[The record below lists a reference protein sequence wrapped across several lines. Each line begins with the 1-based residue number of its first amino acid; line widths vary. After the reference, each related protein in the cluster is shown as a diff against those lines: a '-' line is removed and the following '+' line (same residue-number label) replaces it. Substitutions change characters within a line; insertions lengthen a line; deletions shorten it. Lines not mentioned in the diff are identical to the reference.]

1 MAISSATSIITFI
14 RTDPDV
20 AAAVNGIP
28 SYLHSMTAFACMFL
42 IKVAVKY
49 GGDLIEK
56 ERVYEMITGLVQQFR
71 SLYAGK
77 WHLANLMAGG
87 LEKMAATLNPNLDMV
102 SLQQM
107 QDNMANRNI
116 MLNNGTLNLNNGV
129 NHMPGTEQQF
139 GDFETDAF
147 FDYGMSFGLSPVFPF
162 DATTFGMD
170 GTAGASMQDFAADYK
185 QMSSAHGT

>member
-1 MAISSATSIITFI
+1 
-14 RTDPDV
+14 
-20 AAAVNGIP
+20 
-28 SYLHSMTAFACMFL
+28 MFL

-116 MLNNGTLNLNNGV
+116 MLNNGTLNLNGMNSV
-129 NHMPGTEQQF
+129 PGADQPF

-162 DATTFGMD
+162 DPTAFSMD
-170 GTAGASMQDFAADYK
+170 GNAPGQMQDFTDYK
-185 QMSSAHGT
+185 QMGSAHGT

>member
-1 MAISSATSIITFI
+1 MAISSATSIINFI
-14 RTDPDV
+14 RSDPDV

-87 LEKMAATLNPNLDMV
+87 LEKMAATLNPNLDMG

-116 MLNNGTLNLNNGV
+116 MLNNGTLNLNGV
-129 NHMPGTEQQF
+129 NSLPGADQPF

-162 DATTFGMD
+162 DPTTFGMD
-170 GTAGASMQDFAADYK
+170 GNAPTQMQDFTDYNK
-185 QMSSAHGT
+185 QMGSAHGT